1 LQTASNSARKRLQL
15 RTTLNRINRQI
26 STHPPADISELNRYT
41 VSDRFLANI
50 LEHARDAIITTNNDG
65 LIITWNSAAEKMF
78 GHTQDEAVGRSIA
91 EVAGGEW
98 AELLPDFITQIRSTE
113 SGYSRQE
120 LVYERPDG
128 RTLIVELMLS
138 LVRDEPG
145 EAIGMSAVVRDI
157 TERRNLENQFQQAQK
172 MESLGILAGGIAHDF
187 NNILTSVLISTE
199 LALLKLPPDSAARG
213 YIEKVQISANL
224 AAGLSNQM
232 LAYSGKGHFL
242 IQPLDLNQVIDEMAH
257 LLHGSIS
264 KTAAIQFRL
273 SPGLPA
279 IEADVTQIHQVVMNL
294 ITNASEAIGSSSG
307 LITITTDVL
316 DCGDH
321 DLSQTLLDEKLQPG
335 KYVYLEVTDTGCGM
349 DKETQSKIFDPF
361 YTTKFTGR
369 GLGLAAVLG
378 IVRGHK
384 AAITVQSEKGRG
396 TTFKLLFPAS
406 DKIQVRTAKEP
417 PRFENF
423 QSEESILVIDDE
435 ENIRE
440 AVREI
445 LEMAGLHIFT
455 APDGQTGLELFKKIK
470 NQLSLVI
477 LDLTMP
483 YMSGEDVFE
492 QMRQIK
498 PEVPVLL
505 TSGYSEQEIAPRFAG
520 KGLAGFIKKPFNPIH
535 LVNTVK
541 QMLEQKG

>member
-1 LQTASNSARKRLQL
+1 
-15 RTTLNRINRQI
+15 
-26 STHPPADISELNRYT
+26 
-41 VSDRFLANI
+41 
-50 LEHARDAIITTNNDG
+50 
-65 LIITWNSAAEKMF
+65 
-78 GHTQDEAVGRSIA
+78 
-91 EVAGGEW
+91 
-98 AELLPDFITQIRSTE
+98 
-113 SGYSRQE
+113 
-120 LVYERPDG
+120 
-128 RTLIVELMLS
+128 
-138 LVRDEPG
+138 
-145 EAIGMSAVVRDI
+145 
-157 TERRNLENQFQQAQK
+157 
-172 MESLGILAGGIAHDF
+172 
-187 NNILTSVLISTE
+187 
-199 LALLKLPPDSAARG
+199 
-213 YIEKVQISANL
+213 
-224 AAGLSNQM
+224 
-232 LAYSGKGHFL
+232 
-242 IQPLDLNQVIDEMAH
+242 
-257 LLHGSIS
+257 
-264 KTAAIQFRL
+264 
-273 SPGLPA
+273 
-279 IEADVTQIHQVVMNL
+279 MNL

-307 LITITTDVL
+307 LITISTDVL